1 MELHFAHI
9 QFVPWGIALKKR
21 LRSLSGWV
29 AEMASS
35 KGEAFFCYGSEQ
47 AWGVTTKIGCGIRN
61 CIEGGWKT
69 TFVVCNY
76 LVAV

>member
-35 KGEAFFCYGSEQ
+35 KGEAFFCYGSESLK
-47 AWGVTTKIGCGIRN
+47 ADVIPYIR
-61 CIEGGWKT
+61 
-69 TFVVCNY
+69 V
-76 LVAV
+76 